1 MWDKELLSPVQAY
14 TPTPKLARST
24 PASVPLA
31 PDTEVLAHKADLA
44 RDRDTRALDFKALE
58 QALDNLS
65 THVQNLQRSLL
76 FSVDRD
82 SGETIVRIVDSE
94 THAVIRQIPSQE
106 LLAIEQ
112 HLRSSTGVL
121 LSAQV

>member
-1 MWDKELLSPVQAY
+1 MWNKELLSPVQAY
-14 TPTPKLARST
+14 TPTPNLARST
-24 PASVPLA
+24 LASVPLA

-44 RDRDTRALDFKALE
+44 RDRDARALDFKALE

-106 LLAIEQ
+106 LLAIEA
-112 HLRSSTGVL
+112 HLRSSAGVL

>member
-1 MWDKELLSPVQAY
+1 MWNKELLSPVQAY
-14 TPTPKLARST
+14 TPTPNLARST
-24 PASVPLA
+24 LASVPLA
-31 PDTEVLAHKADLA
+31 PDTAVLAHKADLA

-112 HLRSSTGVL
+112 HLRPSTGVL

>member
-24 PASVPLA
+24 PASAPLA
-31 PDTEVLAHKADLA
+31 PNTEVLAHKADLA
-44 RDRDTRALDFKALE
+44 RHRDTRALDSKALE

-76 FSVDRD
+76 FSVDRA
-82 SGETIVRIVDSE
+82 SGETIVRVVDSE
-94 THAVIRQIPSQE
+94 THEVIRQIPSQE
-106 LLAIEQ
+106 LLAIEER
-112 HLRSSTGVL
+112 LRSTAGVL